1 MDLYYGIAL
10 SLHLGL
16 PGEYNYV
23 HPHIGLNYNDFIVGA
38 YYNSEYDLSLYTGY
52 SFDISE
58 DIDLEIGVASGYDYG
73 NVSPMIKLNYK
84 NIFMSPSTDEGEVGI
99 VTGID
104 WRF

>member
-16 PGEYNYV
+16 SGEYNYV
-23 HPHIGLNYNDFIVGA
+23 HPHIGINYNDFIAGA
-38 YYNSEYDLSLYTGY
+38 YYNSENDLSLYAGY
-52 SFDISE
+52 NFDISE
-58 DIDLEIGVASGYDYG
+58 RSSFELGVVSGYSG
-73 NVSPMIKLNYK
+73 REFLPMIKFNYG
-84 NIFMSPSTDEGEVGI
+84 NIFTSPTLDEGEAGI